1 MRRLSPLGQLVAF
14 IHQRIRHVYRR
25 QWTSP
30 FPCRTAK
37 SRHQSQLSVDA
48 LDVTHAR
55 IVDPWA
61 VAALHLQIPTWLA

>member
-1 MRRLSPLGQLVAF
+1 MAYVDEGHGEAIVFAP
-14 IHQRIRHVYRR
+14 R
-25 QWTSP
+25 QP
-30 FPCRTAK
+30 A
-37 SRHQSQLSVDA
+37 VDA